1 MSLFEQFRLDGQTA
15 VVTGGSR
22 GLGRQ
27 MAGGLAEAGADVA
40 IPDVAGERAETAAAE
55 IADEHGVAT
64 TATETDVTETDDV
77 AAMAETVAD
86 ELGPVDV
93 LVNNAGIVENAPAEE
108 MTGEEWGSV
117 IDVNLTGVFNCAR
130 EIGGRMLDR
139 GAAGRI
145 VNVASVAG
153 RIVPHPQPQASYNA
167 SKAGVY
173 GLTRSLASEWAT
185 EGIRVNAVGP
195 GYMRTDLVDDVL
207 TADPEMEEAWLD
219 ATPAERLG
227 RPEELRAVV
236 VFLASEA
243 SSFVTGE
250 VVFVD
255 GGLSVR

>member
-1 MSLFEQFRLDGQTA
+1 MDVDLTGRTA
-15 VVTGGSR
+15 LVTGGGR
-22 GLGRQ
+22 GNDRATVLS
-27 MAGGLAEAGADVA
+27 LAEQGADVVVNDIDEGTA
-40 IPDVAGERAETAAAE
+40 RETAADVSELDSGADAVGIGADVSDEAE
-55 IADEHGVAT
+55 
-64 TATETDVTETDDV
+64 V
-77 AAMAETVAD
+77 AAMVERGVE
-86 ELGPVDV
+86 ELGTVDV